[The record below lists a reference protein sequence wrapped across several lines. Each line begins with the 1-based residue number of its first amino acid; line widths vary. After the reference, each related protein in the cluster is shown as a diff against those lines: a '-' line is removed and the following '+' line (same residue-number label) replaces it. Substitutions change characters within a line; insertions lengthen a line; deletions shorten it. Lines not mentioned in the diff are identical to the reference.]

1 MAAYGFQRAF
11 LILIVRGVTYIAA
24 LNQTDSRVIRP
35 IQCLLR
41 NLGMILK
48 KLFFLKINLQKA
60 SSSIGRVFV
69 QHAQGSRFN
78 P

>member
-1 MAAYGFQRAF
+1 MIAGRSGMAACGFQCAF

-24 LNQTDSRVIRP
+24 LNQTDPRVIRP

-48 KLFFLKINLQKA
+48 NLFKINFQKA

-69 QHAQGSRFN
+69 
-78 P
+78 